1 VGNGHSGRAGRG
13 GNRRTRRGPPRP
25 RGPEALTGSV
35 HAAQASSTPPPAPAE
50 EPGSVPAPETHTASS
65 PDAPRSEPPA
75 ARPRFDRRGPQLVTP
90 GPASPLPARQPPSN
104 GALRPSPS
112 PGPQDTTSEPSRRNG
127 HAPTSRVYDPH
138 TREGHFVVASAP
150 VQNGHGAHGG
160 HGGHGDA
167 GDVDDEAPYEFPRRE
182 VRGEV
187 GALID
192 ALHAV
197 FERDRA
203 VASQGGAKRCGI
215 CYLHFSVTELEYRE
229 DEGHY
234 VCAGCAAVLHQA
246 RLPMV
251 RRQQR

>member
-1 VGNGHSGRAGRG
+1 MANGHSGRAGRG

-25 RGPEALTGSV
+25 RGSEAPNGSV
-35 HAAQASSTPPPAPAE
+35 RAAQAASTPLPAPAE
-50 EPGSVPAPETHTASS
+50 EPGPVSAPEAHTASS

-90 GPASPLPARQPPSN
+90 GLAPPLPARQPPPTN
-104 GALRPSPS
+104 GALRPSPT
-112 PGPQDTTSEPSRRNG
+112 PEPQDTAVEHPRRNG
-127 HAPTSRVYDPH
+127 HVPTSRAYDPH
-138 TREGHFVVASAP
+138 TREGHFVVAAAP
-150 VQNGHGAHGG
+150 VQNGHDAHGG
-160 HGGHGDA
+160 RGEVGDE
-167 GDVDDEAPYEFPRRE
+167 DDDAPFGFPRRD

-192 ALHAV
+192 SLHAV

-215 CYLHFSVTELEYRE
+215 CYLHFSHAELEYRE
-229 DEGHY
+229 NEGHY

>member
-1 VGNGHSGRAGRG
+1 M
-13 GNRRTRRGPPRP
+13 
-25 RGPEALTGSV
+25 
-35 HAAQASSTPPPAPAE
+35 
-50 EPGSVPAPETHTASS
+50 
-65 PDAPRSEPPA
+65 
-75 ARPRFDRRGPQLVTP
+75 
-90 GPASPLPARQPPSN
+90 
-104 GALRPSPS
+104 
-112 PGPQDTTSEPSRRNG
+112 
-127 HAPTSRVYDPH
+127 
-138 TREGHFVVASAP
+138 REGHFVVASAP
-150 VQNGHGAHGG
+150 VQNGHGAHS
-160 HGGHGDA
+160 GHGDA
-167 GDVDDEAPYEFPRRE
+167 GDADDEAPYEFPRRD

-229 DEGHY
+229 VEGHY